1 MFIRAYMLWVSKLF
15 MVYHVETVLSFA
27 RGQAGGERPMRHL
40 RVSGCHCLSDE
51 ANQPAGSH
59 VQLSTSLFL
68 HVSLLSPPLPSIP
81 LMRKCAGRPAA
92 AVRRGL
98 RL

>member
-68 HVSLLSPPLPSIP
+68 HVSLLSPPLPPPS
-81 LMRKCAGRPAA
+81 LSCASVLAGPQLPCV
-92 AVRRGL
+92 AV
-98 RL
+98 